1 MNPRVQDEV
10 SRFARLLLRALP
22 LSQDIDE
29 ACAAAEVAMVMQKG
43 QEAVN
48 ILDNGIAGFQ
58 EVTDIGLALEVE
70 EQERRRPDSSGS
82 WQYVPII
89 SDMIGQGVGIT
100 STIGD
105 TAKEPKPLQGKGKG
119 RHSRKRSH
127 GWRQRLAKLM
137 AAARQQ
143 RFDAPDQPTLVH
155 QGEHHVG

>member
-22 LSQDIDE
+22 LSQDVEE
-29 ACAAAEVAMVMQKG
+29 ACAAAEMAVGMQK
-43 QEAVN
+43 QNEAMR
-48 ILDNGIAGFQ
+48 IIDAGIAELA
-58 EVTDIGLALEVE
+58 EVTDIGLAIADE
-70 EQERRRPDSSGS
+70 EQEQRRPDSSGS
-82 WQYVPII
+82 WQYVPVI

-119 RHSRKRSH
+119 RHSKKRSRSL
-127 GWRQRLAKLM
+127 RQRLAKLM

-143 RFDAPDQPTLVH
+143 RFDAVDQPTLVY
-155 QGEHHVG
+155 QGKQS